1 MRDQAYIFMRLLV
14 VLPPYQGKG
23 IGTRL
28 LRWGLEQA
36 DHLGVKVWI
45 DASPAGLGLYKK
57 LGWKEVSKLQIELK
71 EWGGREGETDL
82 TVSLVRDPAE
92 ERGEGRGEQSRTE

>member
-36 DHLGVKVWI
+36 DQLGVNVWI

-57 LGWKEVSKLQIELK
+57 LGWEEVSTLEIRLN
-71 EWGGREGETDL
+71 EWGGKEGEVDL
-82 TVSLVRDPAE
+82 TVSLIREPSKIE
-92 ERGEGRGEQSRTE
+92 